1 MPCCHV
7 GLTGPF
13 ANQFTSDAQRFSAYV
28 GGALN
33 LPPGAAGPELISALH
48 VDLKL
53 WQPARVPIGRP
64 YRINDAFG
72 NAWKAARPLLNPD
85 PFAGHPG
92 DRQEVENAVF
102 DLPQPPEGCVLSVF
116 DQWILDTIEAI
127 RVRSLNLA
135 GGGAPA
141 QPYALSTIG
150 MAQKILNL
158 FLKYQACWH
167 VGGQWDQAPGQFV
180 NHPASARV
188 APFLCALH
196 SPIDSRLLNA
206 LLGSPIGQELV
217 RLGWMNNQGYL
228 QQANGVFTS
237 WSNLDCL
244 KTYFRFQL
252 MLRKIAMRTWP
263 PGCACQLAANHGNNS
278 AAASNL
284 PPGIFEPDE
293 VWDWLRRLADV
304 CGDDIIWP
312 EKNDKP
318 GDVCS
323 NDKKGVKIDDMP
335 GDFLS
340 DDKKYPKLGVMTKR
354 IVYIDKQKD
363 FWSLKWCCHDRYNA
377 GAISF
382 KRRGFLGSCYVN
394 SRISHAGGD
403 RALWEEIEL
412 MGGNFRLAPGFHNA
426 PAHGGVAE
434 IGGGNRYLG
443 YRDFTSQNAAIA
455 YLSQWLTVRYCK

>member
-1 MPCCHV
+1 
-7 GLTGPF
+7 
-13 ANQFTSDAQRFSAYV
+13 
-28 GGALN
+28 
-33 LPPGAAGPELISALH
+33 
-48 VDLKL
+48 
-53 WQPARVPIGRP
+53 
-64 YRINDAFG
+64 
-72 NAWKAARPLLNPD
+72 
-85 PFAGHPG
+85 
-92 DRQEVENAVF
+92 
-102 DLPQPPEGCVLSVF
+102 
-116 DQWILDTIEAI
+116 
-127 RVRSLNLA
+127 
-135 GGGAPA
+135 
-141 QPYALSTIG
+141 

-167 VGGQWDQAPGQFV
+167 VGGQWDQEPGQFV

-263 PGCACQLAANHGNNS
+263 PGCACQSAANHGNNS

-284 PPGIFEPDE
+284 SPGIFEPGE
-293 VWDWLRRLADV
+293 VWDWLGRL
-304 CGDDIIWP
+304 
-312 EKNDKP
+312 
-318 GDVCS
+318 
-323 NDKKGVKIDDMP
+323 
-335 GDFLS
+335 GDFWS
-340 DDKKYPKLGVMTKR
+340 DDKKEPKLAVMKKR

-382 KRRGFLGSCYVN
+382 DRKGVPGSYYVN
-394 SRISHAGGD
+394 SKIRHAGGD

-412 MGGNFRLAPGFHNA
+412 MGGDFQQAPGFHYA
-426 PAHGGVAE
+426 PAHRRVAG
-434 IGGGNRYLG
+434 IGGGTGYLG
-443 YRDFTSQNAAIA
+443 YRVFTSQKAAIA
-455 YLSQWLTVRYCK
+455 YLSQWLTVEYC

>member
-1 MPCCHV
+1 MPCCHA
-7 GLTGPF
+7 GLAGPF
-13 ANQFTSDAQRFSAYV
+13 ASQFTSDAQRFSAYV
-28 GGALN
+28 GGAAS
-33 LPPGAAGPELISALH
+33 LPTGALGSELISALH

-53 WQPARVPIGRP
+53 WQPARMPIGRP

-72 NAWKAARPLLNPD
+72 NAWKAARPQRSRD
-85 PFAGHPG
+85 PFKGHPA
-92 DRQEVENAVF
+92 DRAFIESLVLT
-102 DLPQPPEGCVLSVF
+102 LPPPPAGCVLSVF
-116 DQWILDTIEAI
+116 DQWIQDTIKAI
-127 RVRSLNLA
+127 RGRSLNLA
-135 GGGAPA
+135 GGAAPA

-167 VGGQWDQAPGQFV
+167 VGGRWDQATGQFV

-196 SPIDSRLLNA
+196 SPIDSRLLKA
-206 LLGSPIGQELV
+206 LLRTPIGQKLV
-217 RLGWMNNQGYL
+217 NLGLMNNQGYL
-228 QQANGVFTS
+228 RQVNGVFTS

-244 KTYFRFQL
+244 RTYFWFQL

-263 PGCACQLAANHGNNS
+263 PGCACQLASNHGNSS

-284 PPGIFEPDE
+284 PPGIFEPGE
-293 VWDWLRRLADV
+293 LWDWLGR
-304 CGDDIIWP
+304 
-312 EKNDKP
+312 P
-318 GDVCS
+318 GDVW
-323 NDKKGVKIDDMP
+323 
-335 GDFLS
+335 S
-340 DDKKYPKLGVMTKR
+340 DDKKEPKPNNMLGDVWSDDKKEPKLAVMKKR

-382 KRRGFLGSCYVN
+382 DRKGVPGSYYVN
-394 SRISHAGGD
+394 SKIRHAGGD

-426 PAHGGVAE
+426 PAHGRVAG
-434 IGGGNRYLG
+434 IGGGTGYLG
-443 YRDFTSQNAAIA
+443 YRVFTSQNAAIA
-455 YLSQWLTVRYCK
+455 YLSQWLTVEYC

>member
-7 GLTGPF
+7 GLAGPF
-13 ANQFTSDAQRFSAYV
+13 TNQFTSDAQRFSAYV
-28 GGALN
+28 GGAAS
-33 LPPGAAGPELISALH
+33 LPPGAVGPELVSALH

-53 WQPARVPIGRP
+53 WQPGPNQVPLGHP

-72 NAWKAARPLLNPD
+72 NAWKAARPQRSPD
-85 PFAGHPG
+85 PFQGRPD
-92 DRQEVENAVF
+92 DRQWVKNAVF
-102 DLPQPPEGCVLSVF
+102 DLPQPPAGCVLSVF

-127 RVRSLNLA
+127 RDRSLNLA
-135 GGGAPA
+135 GGVAPA

-180 NHPASARV
+180 NHPASATV

-217 RLGWMNNQGYL
+217 NLGWMNNQGYL

-263 PGCACQLAANHGNNS
+263 PGCACQSAANHGNNS

-284 PPGIFEPDE
+284 PPGIFEPGL
-293 VWDWLRRLADV
+293 VSDWLGRL
-304 CGDDIIWP
+304 
-312 EKNDKP
+312 
-318 GDVCS
+318 
-323 NDKKGVKIDDMP
+323 
-335 GDFLS
+335 GDFWS
-340 DDKKYPKLGVMTKR
+340 DDKKEPRLAVKKKR
-354 IVYIDKQKD
+354 IVYIKEQQD
-363 FWSLKWCCHDRYNA
+363 FWSLKWCCGDWANA

-382 KRRGFLGSCYVN
+382 DQNDFSGTCYVN
-394 SRISHAGGD
+394 SKINRAGGD
-403 RALWEEIEL
+403 RALWEEIKL
-412 MGGNFRLAPGFHNA
+412 MGGDFQQAPGFHNA
-426 PAHGGVAE
+426 PAHGGVAG
-434 IGGGNRYLG
+434 IGGGTGYLG
-443 YRDFTSQNAAIA
+443 YRVFTNQNDAIA
-455 YLSQWLTVRYCK
+455 YLSQWLTVK

>member
-7 GLTGPF
+7 GLAGPF

-28 GGALN
+28 GGAPN
-33 LPPGAAGPELISALH
+33 LPPGAVGPKLVSALH

-92 DRQEVENAVF
+92 DRQWVENAVF

-116 DQWILDTIEAI
+116 DQWIMDTIEAI

-167 VGGQWDQAPGQFV
+167 VGGQWDQDAGQFV
-180 NHPASARV
+180 NHPASATV

-206 LLGSPIGQELV
+206 LLRSPIGQELV
-217 RLGWMNNQGYL
+217 NLGWMNNQGYL

-244 KTYFRFQL
+244 ETYFRFQL

-263 PGCACQLAANHGNNS
+263 PGCACQSAANHGNNS

-284 PPGIFEPDE
+284 PPGIFGPGL
-293 VWDWLRRLADV
+293 VSDWLGRLGDFWSDDQKEPRLAV
-304 CGDDIIWP
+304 
-312 EKNDKP
+312 
-318 GDVCS
+318 
-323 NDKKGVKIDDMP
+323 KK
-335 GDFLS
+335 
-340 DDKKYPKLGVMTKR
+340 KR
-354 IVYIDKQKD
+354 IVYIKEQQD

-382 KRRGFLGSCYVN
+382 DQEGFLGSCYVN
-394 SRISHAGGD
+394 SRIIHAGGD

-412 MGGNFRLAPGFHNA
+412 MGGDFQQAPGFYNA
-426 PAHGGVAE
+426 PPPGWVAG
-434 IGGGNRYLG
+434 IGGGTGYLG
-443 YRDFTSQNAAIA
+443 YRFFTSQNAAIA
-455 YLSQWLTVRYCK
+455 YLSQWLTVKYCR

>member
-7 GLTGPF
+7 GLAGPF

-28 GGALN
+28 GGAAS
-33 LPPGAAGPELISALH
+33 LPTGALGSELVSALH

-53 WQPARVPIGRP
+53 WQPAKVPIGRP

-72 NAWKAARPLLNPD
+72 NAWKAARPQRSPD
-85 PFAGHPG
+85 PFKGHPA
-92 DRQEVENAVF
+92 DRAFIESLVLT
-102 DLPQPPEGCVLSVF
+102 LPPPPAGCVLSVF

-127 RVRSLNLA
+127 RDRSVNLA

-180 NHPASARV
+180 NHPASATV

-217 RLGWMNNQGYL
+217 KLGWMNNQGYL

-263 PGCACQLAANHGNNS
+263 PGCACQSAANHGNNS

-284 PPGIFEPDE
+284 PPEIFEPGE
-293 VWDWLRRLADV
+293 VWDSLGRL
-304 CGDDIIWP
+304 
-312 EKNDKP
+312 
-318 GDVCS
+318 GDVW
-323 NDKKGVKIDDMP
+323 
-335 GDFLS
+335 S
-340 DDKKYPKLGVMTKR
+340 DDKKEPKLEVMKKITKTHINQSYQTPKIIR
-354 IVYIDKQKD
+354 
-363 FWSLKWCCHDRYNA
+363 
-377 GAISF
+377 
-382 KRRGFLGSCYVN
+382 
-394 SRISHAGGD
+394 
-403 RALWEEIEL
+403 EL
-412 MGGNFRLAPGFHNA
+412 VAKAGNFALQPNSLHFKNGQRLSVIMFDENGHYVLNCESNSYSSLTSKDLRFKKWFSNKR
-426 PAHGGVAE
+426 V
-434 IGGGNRYLG
+434 GNSYFISVGSTGELL
-443 YRDFTSQNAAIA
+443 FN
-455 YLSQWLTVRYCK
+455 

>member
-1 MPCCHV
+1 MPCCHA
-7 GLTGPF
+7 GLAGPF

-28 GGALN
+28 GGAPN
-33 LPPGAAGPELISALH
+33 LPPGAVGPELVSALH

-53 WQPARVPIGRP
+53 WQPGPNQVPLGHP
-64 YRINDAFG
+64 YQINDAFG
-72 NAWKAARPLLNPD
+72 NAWKAARPQRSPD
-85 PFAGHPG
+85 PFKGHPA
-92 DRQEVENAVF
+92 DRAFIESLVLT
-102 DLPQPPEGCVLSVF
+102 LPPPPAGCVLSVF
-116 DQWILDTIEAI
+116 DQWIQDTIKAI
-127 RVRSLNLA
+127 RGRSLNLA
-135 GGGAPA
+135 GGAAPA

-167 VGGQWDQAPGQFV
+167 VGGKWDQKTGQFV
-180 NHPASARV
+180 NHPESARV

-217 RLGWMNNQGYL
+217 DLGLINNQGYL

-263 PGCACQLAANHGNNS
+263 PGCACQLAANHSNNS

-284 PPGIFEPDE
+284 PPGIFEPGE
-293 VWDWLRRLADV
+293 VWDWLGRL
-304 CGDDIIWP
+304 
-312 EKNDKP
+312 
-318 GDVCS
+318 
-323 NDKKGVKIDDMP
+323 
-335 GDFLS
+335 GDFWS
-340 DDKKYPKLGVMTKR
+340 DDKKEPKLAVKKKR
-354 IVYIDKQKD
+354 IVYIKKQQD
-363 FWSLKWCCHDRYNA
+363 FWSLKWCCGDWANA

-382 KRRGFLGSCYVN
+382 DQEGVPGFYYVN
-394 SRISHAGGD
+394 SKIRHAGGD

-412 MGGNFRLAPGFHNA
+412 MGGNFRLVPGFHTA
-426 PAHGGVAE
+426 QAHGGVAG
-434 IGGGNRYLG
+434 IGGGTGYLG
-443 YRDFTSQNAAIA
+443 YRVFTSQNAAIA
-455 YLSQWLTVRYCK
+455 YLSQWLTVKYCK